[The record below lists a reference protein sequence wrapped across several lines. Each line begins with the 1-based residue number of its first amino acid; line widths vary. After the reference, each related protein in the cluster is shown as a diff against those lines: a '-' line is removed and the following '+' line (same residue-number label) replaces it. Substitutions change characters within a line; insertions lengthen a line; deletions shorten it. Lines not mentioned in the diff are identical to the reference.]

1 MSLYDAIYAH
11 LLQETSTA
19 THFAGSPNRIFPL
32 VIPQTQPR
40 GAQKMPCVVFTT
52 IAVERQQKYCG
63 TDGLVRA
70 RVTLDYYA
78 KTYGEV
84 TEIAAAGR
92 HALLDYK
99 GLLGGVVFVRHA
111 SLDTELDV
119 LDPEP
124 GLYRV
129 SQSWSFWHVE

>member
-1 MSLYDAIYAH
+1 MSLYDAVYEH
-11 LLQETSTA
+11 LLQNTA
-19 THFAGSPNRIFPL
+19 TAAYLAGTPNRVFPL

-40 GAQKMPCVVFTT
+40 GAPKVPCVVFTT

-78 KTYGEV
+78 KTYGEA
-84 TEIAAAGR
+84 TQLAAAGR
-92 HALLDYK
+92 HALLDYN
-99 GLLGGVVFVRHA
+99 GMLGGVVFVRHA

-129 SQSWSFWHVE
+129 SQSWSIWHVE